1 MCRDDG
7 YMVKVFRSDFKNP
20 GILENNSVTCITE
33 DGEGKIWFG
42 TKRGAYILS
51 KTDYEIRA
59 LADETIKGWTITTMT
74 ATSDG
79 TIWISTN
86 RHLFRYNES
95 GERTGKYILKWKGRE
110 NTVNSIYEDKK
121 QNVWVT
127 QAKAG
132 FFAMI
137 R

>member
-1 MCRDDG
+1 M
-7 YMVKVFRSDFKNP
+7 
-20 GILENNSVTCITE
+20 TCITE

-79 TIWISTN
+79 TVWISTN
-86 RHLFRYNES
+86 RHLFRYNAS
-95 GERTGKYILKWKGRE
+95 GKELE
-110 NTVNSIYEDKK
+110 NTFLNGKDKRIPSIL
-121 QNVWVT
+121 
-127 QAKAG
+127 
-132 FFAMI
+132 FMRI
-137 R
+137 RNRLFG